1 MGQFLSGCTS
11 HFFAD
16 DVAAIL
22 AGQLGIRYTDQCLD
36 LEKRVKS
43 FLDKLELYSRLA
55 DQPLNRSKT
64 EALYSARAIGLPKF
78 NITFNSSDDDKI
90 YWKQEYKY
98 LGYIISSKLGWGKLI
113 KETECKVRK
122 RVALIRSFKLY
133 GCSSPSLRKA
143 LFYSHVLPIFTWIYP
158 IYPLL
163 TRNQQDGLS
172 KFYYTSLRRT
182 LSSLTWNENLFAFFL
197 DELSL
202 EDRCSS
208 YWNRYL
214 MTLSDSLDG
223 SLIFEKANF
232 SEFRK
237 SWLDKEFSIK
247 GLRRSKR
254 FVPHQSILEK
264 VVTWLSSIP
273 SNSSVPHF
281 DMYEIELLHLFPD
294 SFC

>member
-1 MGQFLSGCTS
+1 VGIKKLQCGSTWTPQELPRVNSG
-11 HFFAD
+11 
-16 DVAAIL
+16 
-22 AGQLGIRYTDQCLD
+22 
-36 LEKRVKS
+36 
-43 FLDKLELYSRLA
+43 
-55 DQPLNRSKT
+55 
-64 EALYSARAIGLPKF
+64 
-78 NITFNSSDDDKI
+78 DDDKI
-90 YWKQEYKY
+90 NWRQEYKY

-182 LSSLTWNENLFAFFL
+182 LSSLMWNENLFAYFL

-214 MTLSDSLDG
+214 ITLSDSLDG
-223 SLIFEKANF
+223 SLNFEKVGWIRSF
-232 SEFRK
+232 PLEDLEDQK
-237 SWLDKEFSIK
+237 DL
-247 GLRRSKR
+247 LRIS
-254 FVPHQSILEK
+254 
-264 VVTWLSSIP
+264 
-273 SNSSVPHF
+273 
-281 DMYEIELLHLFPD
+281 LFWKKL
-294 SFC
+294 